1 MYDIGES
8 LLFYVKLG
16 HTNYTLCIGM
26 STMAEDGSS
35 AEERL
40 LLTHRKEKK
49 ELQGKPSRII
59 IVYNLK
65 SICKL
70 MGIV

>member
-1 MYDIGES
+1 
-8 LLFYVKLG
+8 
-16 HTNYTLCIGM
+16 
-26 STMAEDGSS
+26 MAEDGSS

-49 ELQGKPSRII
+49 ELQGNTSRIM

-65 SICKL
+65 AICEV
-70 MGIV
+70 MGV